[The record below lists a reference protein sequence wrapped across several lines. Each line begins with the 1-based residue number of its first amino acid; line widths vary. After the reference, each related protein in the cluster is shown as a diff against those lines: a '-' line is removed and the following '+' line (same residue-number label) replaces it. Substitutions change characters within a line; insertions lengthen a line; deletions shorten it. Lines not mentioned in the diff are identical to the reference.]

1 VQENGAPGAIGLALE
16 LGELM
21 EDALPG
27 GGPAVA
33 AALTERLNGR
43 VLAEGGVSGYR
54 IETTGGYDVGRL
66 EVGRLRL
73 TFWNEYMT
81 ADEGSDRRATFPD
94 LIATL
99 DAKTGQPVPSADI
112 VNQQRVLVIMV
123 PKARMILGA
132 GVRRAEA
139 LKPVEAVLGESLAR
153 YF

>member
-1 VQENGAPGAIGLALE
+1 
-16 LGELM
+16 M
-21 EDALPG
+21 
-27 GGPAVA
+27 
-33 AALTERLNGR
+33 
-43 VLAEGGVSGYR
+43 
-54 IETTGGYDVGRL
+54 
-66 EVGRLRL
+66 GRLRL

-94 LIATL
+94 LITTL

-123 PKARMILGA
+123 PKARLTLGA